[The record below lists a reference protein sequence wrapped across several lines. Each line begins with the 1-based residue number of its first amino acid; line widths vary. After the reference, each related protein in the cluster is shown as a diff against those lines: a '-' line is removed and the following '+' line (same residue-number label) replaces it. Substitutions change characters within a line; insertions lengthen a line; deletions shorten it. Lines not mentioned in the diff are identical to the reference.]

1 MRPHG
6 DESITSQ
13 SSNTQT
19 TVVSLSV
26 KVKFSVMASFGEEDK
41 KKKKKNP
48 ACGKRGQIV
57 FAQLITGNR
66 LKTHKH
72 SKGLT
77 MRT

>member
-26 KVKFSVMASFGEEDK
+26 KVMFSVMASFGEEDK
-41 KKKKKNP
+41 KKKKKSSLW
-48 ACGKRGQIV
+48 Q
-57 FAQLITGNR
+57 
-66 LKTHKH
+66 
-72 SKGLT
+72 KGSDCVCT
-77 MRT
+77 INNWEQTKDT

>member
-26 KVKFSVMASFGEEDK
+26 KVMFSVMASFGEED